1 VKLSAAGGARAA
13 LLLALPL
20 TACAHVPKKEGP
32 IPPLERLTPAARAD
46 AIARA
51 QVWMATDVAAKD
63 LLAGPRGEGSFA
75 PGQEVTCDYV
85 PKDATGHSP
94 KFYCAVKPEDTVKV
108 KYGADNGETY
118 GEVAATRLV
127 WALGFGAD
135 HNYSVRVI
143 CRGCPADPWRD
154 RRRVAGEKTFNP
166 ANIERKLPGSVMET
180 RPDSGW
186 KWTEL
191 DLVDESRGG
200 ATRAHRDAFK
210 LLAAMLQHSDSKAP
224 QQRLICLPGGV
235 QKQPNG
241 DEVCTKPFMMVN
253 DLGLT
258 FGRANLFNRNGV
270 GSVNFGKWST
280 VPVWKDPARCV
291 AKMKKSLTG
300 TLKDPVISEAGRKF
314 LADLLAQISDRQIHD
329 LFTAARFDVRLPK
342 RPRVGQPRPTIED
355 WVQAFK
361 AKREQIVNHHCPG

>member
-1 VKLSAAGGARAA
+1 VSRRA

-20 TACAHVPKKEGP
+20 AACAHVPKRQGP
-32 IPPLERLTPAARAD
+32 IPPLERLTPAARAE

-51 QVWMATDVAAKD
+51 RVWTPSEVASKNLLTGPQGKD
-63 LLAGPRGEGSFA
+63 AFT
-75 PGQEVTCDYV
+75 PGQEVPCDYTQRE
-85 PKDATGHSP
+85 ATGHSP
-94 KFYCAVKPEDTVKV
+94 KFYCTIKPDDTVKV

-118 GEVAATRLV
+118 GEVAATRLF

-135 HNYSVRVI
+135 HNYSVKVT
-143 CRGCPADPWRD
+143 CRGCPADPWHE
-154 RRRVAGEKTFNP
+154 RRKVAGERVFNP

-191 DLVDESRGG
+191 DGVDESRGG
-200 ATRAHRDAFK
+200 APRAHRDALK
-210 LLAAMLQHSDSKAP
+210 LLAVMLQHTDSKAA
-224 QQRLICLPGGV
+224 QQRLLCLPDGV
-235 QKQPNG
+235 QKQPNC
-241 DEVCTKPFMMVN
+241 DETCTKPLMMVN

-258 FGRANLFNRNGV
+258 FGRANLFNGNAV

-280 VPVWKDPARCV
+280 VPVWKDPGRCV
-291 AKMKKSLTG
+291 GKLKKSFTG

-314 LADLLAQISDRQIHD
+314 LADLLAQLSDAQIRD
-329 LFTAARFDVRLPK
+329 LFTAARFEARLPE
-342 RPRVGQPRPTIED
+342 RPRAGQSRPTIDD

-361 AKREQIVNHHCPG
+361 TKRDQIVNHHCPS